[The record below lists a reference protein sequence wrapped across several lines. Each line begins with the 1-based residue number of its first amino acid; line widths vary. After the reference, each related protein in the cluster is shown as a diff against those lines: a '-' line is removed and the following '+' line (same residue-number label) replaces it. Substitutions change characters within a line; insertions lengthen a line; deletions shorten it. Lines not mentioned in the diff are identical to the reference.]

1 MRIDVLVNP
10 SWGTHRCMFVA
21 GASMALMAATK
32 SSICRG
38 RCLLEADG
46 TIDLNTS
53 LIDTNSEDATFT
65 MPLPANVANQIFET
79 LAPTVVPS
87 NTTFQPTSTQ
97 AIPLAI
103 ATRLGFDQSFA
114 SDSYA
119 DNHSMAVRAAPLLS
133 CPCNCTYISAACCLS
148 QTRLVWEDPSEQ
160 IQLDPP
166 PSNATVCCNRNTGKW
181 VPKSAGCQSNSKLF
195 SSGGNDTKT
204 HEFQDLGN
212 VRWEPNRLPTKLT
225 GPKGSDP

>member
-1 MRIDVLVNP
+1 
-10 SWGTHRCMFVA
+10 MFVA
-21 GASMALMAATK
+21 GASMALMAATQ
-32 SSICRG
+32 SNICRG

-46 TIDLNTS
+46 TIGLNTS
-53 LIDTNSEDATFT
+53 LIDTNAEDATFT
-65 MPLPANVANQIFET
+65 MPLPANVADQIFET
-79 LAPTVVPS
+79 LAPTIVSS
-87 NTTFQPTSTQ
+87 NATFQPTSTQ

-119 DNHSMAVRAAPLLS
+119 DNRSMAVEAASLLH

-160 IQLDPP
+160 IQLGPP
-166 PSNATVCCNRNTGKW
+166 PRNATVCCNHNTGKW
-181 VPKSAGCQSNSKLF
+181 VPNSAGCQPDSKLF

-204 HEFQDLGN
+204 HGFQDLGN
-212 VRWEPNRLPTKLT
+212 VRWEPNRVATEPTS
-225 GPKGSDP
+225 PKGNDP